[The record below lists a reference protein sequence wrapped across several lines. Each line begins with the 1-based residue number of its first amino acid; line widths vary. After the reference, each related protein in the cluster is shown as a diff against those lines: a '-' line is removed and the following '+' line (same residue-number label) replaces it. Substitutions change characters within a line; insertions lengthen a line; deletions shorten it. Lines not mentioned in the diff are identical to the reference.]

1 MMKKERQSFM
11 SKQDRA
17 NVNCIYQASSRRIKP
32 EFVALNQK
40 EVGSP
45 IHKKKKKSTVHLKN
59 VNVAFL

>member
-1 MMKKERQSFM
+1 M

-32 EFVALNQK
+32 EFVALNQT